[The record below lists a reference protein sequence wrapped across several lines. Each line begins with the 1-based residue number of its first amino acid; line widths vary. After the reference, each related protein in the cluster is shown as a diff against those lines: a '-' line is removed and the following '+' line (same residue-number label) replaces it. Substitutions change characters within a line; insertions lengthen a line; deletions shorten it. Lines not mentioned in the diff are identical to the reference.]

1 MMVSLFCIDQ
11 MDNDGHDTGV
21 VHAAQWFSKF
31 LEPRLKEPTF
41 TKNTLFVSTFDEAKH
56 YTHVPNRVQ
65 TVLFGPDLKRP
76 SNATTDDKTYNHYS
90 ILRTIEDNVSER
102 KQKRKRRKRLIVYMT

>member
-1 MMVSLFCIDQ
+1 

-65 TVLFGPDLKRP
+65 TVLFGPDFKRP
-76 SNATTDDKTYNHYS
+76 FNATTDNTTYNHYS
-90 ILRTIEDNVSER
+90 ILRTIEDNVSGR
-102 KQKRKRRKRLIVYMT
+102 KKKTKRRGRLNVYMT